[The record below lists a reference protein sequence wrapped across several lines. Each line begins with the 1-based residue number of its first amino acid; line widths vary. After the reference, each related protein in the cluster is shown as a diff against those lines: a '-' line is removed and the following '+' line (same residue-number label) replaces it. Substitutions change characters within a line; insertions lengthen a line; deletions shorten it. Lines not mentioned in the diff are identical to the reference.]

1 MPLTALIAAAAVA
14 ASAGE
19 PAKPAIFAP
28 GEVSAPVRG
37 TAPTFMPDART
48 VIYERDTG
56 EVRDLVQSRL
66 TDKGWTPP
74 AALPFPPPWSYLE
87 PALSADGSY
96 LLFASNRPPA
106 GGEAP
111 LDGRWNGKTLPGR
124 GGAIWRSDRTAS
136 GWSAP
141 RPLPAVINEGGS
153 VFEPA
158 LAADGTLYF
167 MRPHDGGKFQLLRAQ
182 ARDGGYEAPE
192 PLPFRLDGIADV
204 DPAVAADDSYLIFAS
219 ARQTSGKLGLF
230 VSFHDKA
237 GGWSEP
243 VAFPAEINAP
253 GSIVEPHISPDG
265 QTLYYTR
272 DLVIW
277 SVALPPILERLRPKD
292 WVRAR

>member
-1 MPLTALIAAAAVA
+1 MPPTALIMAAAAVA
-14 ASAGE
+14 AAASA
-19 PAKPAIFAP
+19 PARPSIFAP

-48 VIYERDTG
+48 VIYERDTRD
-56 EVRDLVQSRL
+56 VRDLVESHL
-66 TDKGWTPP
+66 TDKGWTAPV
-74 AALPFPPPWSYLE
+74 ALPFPQPWSYLE
-87 PALSADGSY
+87 PALAADGSY
-96 LLFASNRPPA
+96 LLFASNRPPGDGA
-106 GGEAP
+106 AP
-111 LDGRWNGKTLPGR
+111 LDGHWNGKDVPGR
-124 GGAIWRSDRTAS
+124 GGAIWRSDHTGS

-141 RPLPAVINEGGS
+141 RPLPAEINAGGS

-167 MRPHDGGKFQLLRAQ
+167 MRPYDGGKFQLMRAQ
-182 ARDGGYEAPE
+182 ARPGDGYEAPQA
-192 PLPFRLDGIADV
+192 LPFRIDGVADV

-219 ARQTSGKLGLF
+219 TRQTTGKLGLF
-230 VSFHDKA
+230 VSFHNKA

-243 VAFPAEINAP
+243 AAFPAEINAP

-277 SVALPPILERLRPKD
+277 SVALQPILERLKP
-292 WVRAR
+292 RA